1 MFGAIKLSQTNVNV
15 MEKFSK
21 GNQWTMVVRHLGI
34 VSNMRNID

>member
-1 MFGAIKLSQTNVNV
+1 MFGPIKLSQTNVNL

-21 GNQWTMVVRHLGI
+21 GNHHLGI